1 MRLRVEMLAS
11 SPARGK
17 LQHDLT
23 DLQAL
28 VEEGVAYARSAQ
40 ANGETTRATDLL
52 DNAIKFAG
60 GAELVI
66 EQIPPDTVDMV
77 VRDKG
82 PGIPASALRRAT
94 HGTTK
99 TIAGH
104 AYSTGPSASFR
115 IEPWN
120 HRP

>member
-1 MRLRVEMLAS
+1 LSHDLQTAITRMRLRVEMLAS
-11 SPARGK
+11 SPA
-17 LQHDLT
+17 
-23 DLQAL
+23 
-28 VEEGVAYARSAQ
+28 
-40 ANGETTRATDLL
+40 RATDLL